1 MLFIS
6 FFITVKYH
14 FIFLL
19 KEPAAGTGKT
29 SFLDNLLKIACN
41 F

>member
-19 KEPAAGTGKT
+19 KEPAAGTGKNIVFGQ
-29 SFLDNLLKIACN
+29 SDSNVNI
-41 F
+41 